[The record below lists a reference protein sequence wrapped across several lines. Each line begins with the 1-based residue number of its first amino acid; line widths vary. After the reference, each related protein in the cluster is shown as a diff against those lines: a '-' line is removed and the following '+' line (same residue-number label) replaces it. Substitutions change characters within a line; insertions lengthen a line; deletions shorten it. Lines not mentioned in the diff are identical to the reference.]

1 MRLSTGQGFSYATSS
16 KVVFLYHND
25 YWGYYPMSVF
35 AVKPGFE
42 SSLSPPRPSLSK
54 QHCNLELCV

>member
-1 MRLSTGQGFSYATSS
+1 MRLSAGQGSPYATSS
-16 KVVFLYHND
+16 KIVFLHHND

-42 SSLSPPRPSLSK
+42 SSLSPPRP
-54 QHCNLELCV
+54 

>member
-1 MRLSTGQGFSYATSS
+1 MRLSAGQGFPYATLS
-16 KVVFLYHND
+16 KIVFLHHSD

-42 SSLSPPRPSLSK
+42 SSLSPPRPKLSQ
-54 QHCNLELCV
+54 QHCNLELHV